1 MHSSEIAFNDRLI
14 SAFIAAFFMALTVIA
29 VPVIVLVVSRGRG
42 WEFLGFFGQFHVWA
56 ITIIT
61 SATIT
66 GFCLGSEKTTS
77 LFGHLWGTERPR
89 NIVVTLGLWASL
101 AFLAFVSHLL
111 SGKNVL

>member
-1 MHSSEIAFNDRLI
+1 MQSPEISFNDRLI

-29 VPVIVLVVSRGRG
+29 VPVAILVVSRGRG

-56 ITIIT
+56 IAVIA

-66 GFCLGSEKTTS
+66 GFCLGSERTTN

-89 NIVVTLGLWASL
+89 NVAVTLCLWASL
-101 AFLAFVSHLL
+101 ASLAFVSHLL
-111 SGKNVL
+111 SGQNAL

>member
-1 MHSSEIAFNDRLI
+1 MQSSDISLNDRLI
-14 SAFIAAFFMALTVIA
+14 SAFIAAFFMVLTVLA

-56 ITIIT
+56 ITIIV

-89 NIVVTLGLWASL
+89 SVVVTLGLWASL
-101 AFLAFVSHLL
+101 AFLAFVSHWL
-111 SGKNVL
+111 SGRNAL